1 MTKSENAKAGQV
13 APPVTYFTYD
23 EERVEHIIS
32 DDKLLLVANGG
43 KDISFDICVCAFG
56 IALGYA
62 QNFVNVVTNVK
73 AGAPIDAWQ
82 GFGSAVFMAAAAVF
96 VLTALHHR
104 RSSTNI
110 SELLTQIR
118 SRKVGVMGEAPFA
131 GGKPFTADPSKD
143 TASTTG

>member
-32 DDKLLLVANGG
+32 DDKLMLVANGG
-43 KDISFDICVCAFG
+43 KDTSFDICICAFG

-73 AGAPIDAWQ
+73 AGTPVDPWQ
-82 GFGSAVFMAAAAVF
+82 GFGSAVFLAAAAVF
-96 VLTALHHR
+96 ALTALHHR
-104 RSSTNI
+104 RNGTNV
-110 SELLTQIR
+110 SELLTQIK
-118 SRKVGVMGEAPFA
+118 SRKVGVMGDIPFA
-131 GGKPFTADPSKD
+131 GGQPFAADPSKD
-143 TASTTG
+143 TSSTTG